1 LKAKKPTFKDYQS
14 QLKAFKK
21 GPLSLTMI
29 YGPSQ
34 FLMLNAIEDIKT
46 YFKHKGIAHHAYD
59 AKDLDADAFTDLY
72 ESSLLFS
79 QAQSPIIQRFEKQTS
94 LFKYLSLAQ
103 KNRPSQQHTVL
114 CFNSEKIPVKALSDL
129 EKDNYHQIACFP
141 PNYYELPDFVKDL
154 AKRRQLSLSK
164 SAIELL
170 IEALGQDLF
179 KIANELT
186 TISLIYAAEKQDIKS
201 IDAEDIKGYLSY
213 LREDHLF
220 EFDNYLLRGATA
232 KSLYLLD
239 DLLQRGESPLA
250 ILGLIS
256 HHCRKALI
264 ILECLKKGLSDQAI
278 CTHAK
283 IPAFVLKNYRR
294 HLNPNYYSR
303 YRNAIRLCQKADIML
318 KSSRSDSAL
327 HLSNILL
334 EITR

>member
-1 LKAKKPTFKDYQS
+1 MKTKKPTFKDYQS

-21 GPLSLTMI
+21 SPLSLTLI

-34 FLMLNAIEDIKT
+34 FLMLSAIDDIKS
-46 YFKHKGIAHHAYD
+46 YFKSKGIAHHLYD
-59 AKDLDADAFTDLY
+59 AKDLDTDAFTDLY

-79 QAQSPIIQRFEKQTS
+79 QAQSPIIQRFDKQST
-94 LFKYLSLAQ
+94 LFKHLKIAQ
-103 KNRPSQQHTVL
+103 KDRDSQQYTVL
-114 CFNSEKIPVKALSDL
+114 CFNSEKIPVKALNEVKQGS
-129 EKDNYHQIACFP
+129 YHQIACFP
-141 PNYYELPDFVKDL
+141 PNFYELPDFVNSL
-154 AKRRQLSLSK
+154 AKKRKIHLTK
-164 SAIELL
+164 PAIELL

-179 KIANELT
+179 KLANELN
-186 TISLIYAAEKQDIKS
+186 TIALIYAADNQETKT
-201 IDAEDIKGYLSY
+201 IDADGIKDYLSY

-220 EFDNYLLRGATA
+220 EFDNFLLRGATA

-264 ILECLKKGLSDQAI
+264 VLECLKKGLPDQTI
-278 CTHAK
+278 CSQAK

-294 HLNPNYYSR
+294 HLHPNR
-303 YRNAIRLCQKADIML
+303 YTKYINAIALCQKADIML

-327 HLSNILL
+327 HLSKILL